1 MGGRSFNSSQTKLKK
16 KDSCVTLYLPVGR
29 GRCVHHVALTLG
41 TTACSAVPPGSR
53 LGATAS
59 GGGTDSRTESPARN
73 GPAQPYPCCR
83 VSGKWLPA
91 WHQLTSIA
99 TRALPCQLVVTT
111 VVTGAPSIPGCH
123 RRRVVAVKQRVH
135 DGFRFVRIAPPGRC
149 VVVRADGAYGG

>member
-1 MGGRSFNSSQTKLKK
+1 VCDTVFT
-16 KDSCVTLYLPVGR
+16 R
-29 GRCVHHVALTLG
+29 GPWSLC
-41 TTACSAVPPGSR
+41 PPCRLDAWHDCLFCCPSR
-53 LGATAS
+53 LPARRDS
-59 GGGTDSRTESPARN
+59 EWGGTDSRTESPARN